1 MAAQVHRNQQEL
13 SNLAFLSRRRFSAFG
28 TAPRSTLR
36 GSDRTAA
43 GRGAGGNWVGVVS
56 ALLNPSDSV
65 GRTFAAGEEEIAVFR
80 TRAGGVFANL
90 NIRDLEREAA
100 DLPFADVG
108 IALHVG
114 EVLYGNVGAVDRL
127 DFTVIG
133 PAVNEVVRM
142 EKLCEPLGQ
151 QILFSSRFAEAA
163 GRCDGRLESL
173 GHFQLRGVDE
183 AKEIFGL
190 RLSQTA
196 ALQRVEA

>member
-1 MAAQVHRNQQEL
+1 LARLVLIMCSVKAATCCVARL
-13 SNLAFLSRRRFSAFG
+13 KKTCLAVPWEFV
-28 TAPRSTLR
+28 P
-36 GSDRTAA
+36 DRT
-43 GRGAGGNWVGVVS
+43 
-56 ALLNPSDSV
+56 
-65 GRTFAAGEEEIAVFR
+65 
-80 TRAGGVFANL
+80 
-90 NIRDLEREAA
+90 ERHT
-100 DLPFADVG
+100 
-108 IALHVG
+108 ALHVG
-114 EVLYGNVGAVDRL
+114 EVPYGNVGAVDRL

>member
-1 MAAQVHRNQQEL
+1 MLRDRLPDAVVRLRQRDHRDGL
-13 SNLAFLSRRRFSAFG
+13 RKIGVRRR
-28 TAPRSTLR
+28 
-36 GSDRTAA
+36 
-43 GRGAGGNWVGVVS
+43 
-56 ALLNPSDSV
+56 PS
-65 GRTFAAGEEEIAVFR
+65 
-80 TRAGGVFANL
+80 
-90 NIRDLEREAA
+90 
-100 DLPFADVG
+100 LPFADVD

>member
-1 MAAQVHRNQQEL
+1 MLND
-13 SNLAFLSRRRFSAFG
+13 AFE
-28 TAPRSTLR
+28 TL
-36 GSDRTAA
+36 TAA
-43 GRGAGGNWVGVVS
+43 LRPRGGHVLKFIGDAMLATISFDERDEKAVCRR
-56 ALLNPSDSV
+56 ALD
-65 GRTFAAGEEEIAVFR
+65 AAVDAS
-80 TRAGGVFANL
+80 ANL
-90 NIRDLEREAA
+90 KVRNLEREAA
-100 DLPFADVG
+100 DLPFADVD

-151 QILFSSRFAEAA
+151 PILFSSRFAEAA

-190 RLSQTA
+190 QLSQAA
-196 ALQRVEA
+196 ALQRVEAWTN

>member
-1 MAAQVHRNQQEL
+1 M
-13 SNLAFLSRRRFSAFG
+13 
-28 TAPRSTLR
+28 
-36 GSDRTAA
+36 
-43 GRGAGGNWVGVVS
+43 
-56 ALLNPSDSV
+56 
-65 GRTFAAGEEEIAVFR
+65 
-80 TRAGGVFANL
+80 
-90 NIRDLEREAA
+90 EREAA
-100 DLPFADVG
+100 HLPFADVD

-163 GRCDGRLESL
+163 GRCDRRLELL
-173 GHFQLRGVDE
+173 GQFQLRGVDE

-190 RLSQTA
+190 RLSQTV
-196 ALQRVEA
+196 ALQREEA

>member
-1 MAAQVHRNQQEL
+1 LKIRN
-13 SNLAFLSRRRFSAFG
+13 
-28 TAPRSTLR
+28 
-36 GSDRTAA
+36 
-43 GRGAGGNWVGVVS
+43 
-56 ALLNPSDSV
+56 
-65 GRTFAAGEEEIAVFR
+65 
-80 TRAGGVFANL
+80 
-90 NIRDLEREAA
+90 LEREAA
-100 DLPFADVG
+100 GLPFADAD

-190 RLSQTA
+190 RLSQIV
-196 ALQRVEA
+196 ALQREEA